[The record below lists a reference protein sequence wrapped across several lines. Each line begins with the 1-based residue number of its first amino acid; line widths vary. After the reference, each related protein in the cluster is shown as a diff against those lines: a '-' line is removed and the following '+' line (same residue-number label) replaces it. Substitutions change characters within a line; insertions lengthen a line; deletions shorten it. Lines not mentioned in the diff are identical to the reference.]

1 MAPAR
6 TATSGY
12 AELLIAAKALVA
24 AILNMVQGQTAKA
37 VTIRPAVL
45 KEEGI
50 LLERTPGKVDLC
62 GLPMNSDGDGLSIP
76 GPPA

>member
-1 MAPAR
+1 MWVTVDNP
-6 TATSGY
+6 
-12 AELLIAAKALVA
+12 